1 MENNND
7 ARILKRLRITA
18 LSLAIALVLLCMGGV
33 IGLKKLNRLH
43 KDLVETVEQ
52 PDATATPAPSPTPDP
67 FAAALSTDVDYYETG
82 EIKKVPIIL
91 SETKR
96 PFSVQLSYCNT
107 KRKR

>member
-1 MENNND
+1 MENHND

-52 PDATATPAPSPTPDP
+52 LVNYHVIPK
-67 FAAALSTDVDYYETG
+67 L
-82 EIKKVPIIL
+82 KKLIWWKL
-91 SETKR
+91 MS
-96 PFSVQLSYCNT
+96 
-107 KRKR
+107 